1 MNVNGEDKA
10 EEEQRGEAEA
20 AHGDWAEG
28 AAPWVDREKWLV
40 RGRELAARRAKK
52 DTQDRRTERQ
62 MDPEL
67 VRPHRLKHGHGD
79 RKTVA
84 EVWIEARAGG
94 EQPFLG
100 SPGNALSTRSGVPP
114 TELKPW

>member
-1 MNVNGEDKA
+1 M
-10 EEEQRGEAEA
+10 
-20 AHGDWAEG
+20 
-28 AAPWVDREKWLV
+28 

-114 TELKPW
+114 TELIPW